1 MLILKKGCKT
11 MEQKEDETD
20 CCCEC
25 CHCKKVF
32 MLLVLLILAFIAGI
46 MVGNCRS
53 TYPAY
58 MEHYTPHVIPAHII
72 KAKQLHRGAL
82 QKKAMPDNS
91 PANAAQNEPSA
102 QVGGYI
108 IEIDQAQ

>member
-1 MLILKKGCKT
+1 MKDTNSTEENKEPEIGCY
-11 MEQKEDETD
+11 
-20 CCCEC
+20 CEC
-25 CHCKKVF
+25 CHCKKIF

-53 TYPAY
+53 TYPSY
-58 MEHYTPHVIPAHII
+58 MHYYTPQMMPAHII

-82 QKKAMPDNS
+82 QKKTKPDN
-91 PANAAQNEPSA
+91 ANAAATPNEPAA
-102 QVGGYI
+102 QIGGYI

>member
-1 MLILKKGCKT
+1 MFILKKGYT
-11 MEQKEDETD
+11 PMEQNEDEMS
-20 CCCEC
+20 CCEC

-53 TYPAY
+53 TYPSY
-58 MEHYTPHVIPAHII
+58 MENYMPHVMPAHII

-82 QKKAMPDNS
+82 QKKAK
-91 PANAAQNEPSA
+91 PADTNATATQTDPTA